1 VAPPDRE
8 LLRKLAEWETH
19 GRPVTTLYMDVDGR
33 RYPQRGALISRAEDL
48 ARRARD
54 RAPQDD
60 REAQRSV
67 GGDAER
73 IERYVREEFDR
84 SGVRGLA
91 LFSCSGAGL
100 WQDVPISR
108 TVRDRVVV
116 APRPYLLP
124 LESVVEVAET
134 VCTVLVD
141 REKARVLLSRL
152 GDIEE
157 VTSILDDVP
166 GQHDQGGWAQARLQ
180 RHIEDHV
187 QRHLKR
193 VAEALLRLYQE
204 RGFDHLVLS
213 GSDEIVPELERELH
227 DYVRRTVIDRV
238 NLPIGANPTEVLDH
252 ATALEMDLER
262 RQEEE
267 TVSRVAQE
275 ASAGTGRG
283 VSGLQD
289 TLVALEAGRVE
300 TLVVAADLS
309 APGVRC
315 PSCGHLAPSGDT
327 CAACGSRTE
336 DVPDVVEESVE
347 LALRSGARVESVGQV
362 PRLEEIGGIG
372 ALLRF

>member
-1 VAPPDRE
+1 VAPPDRD

-19 GRPVTTLYMDVDGR
+19 GLPVTTLYMDVDGR
-33 RYPQRGALISRAEDL
+33 RYPQRGAVISRAEDL

-54 RAPQDD
+54 QAPQDD

-67 GGDAER
+67 GKDAER
-73 IERYVREEFDR
+73 IERYARDEFDR

-108 TVRDRVVV
+108 TFRDRVVV

-124 LESVVEVAET
+124 LESVLELAET

-152 GDIEE
+152 GEIEE

-193 VAEALLRLYQE
+193 VAEALLRLHQR
-204 RGFDHLVLS
+204 RGFDHLVLA
-213 GSDEIVPELERELH
+213 GPEEIVPELERELH

-238 NLPIGANPTEVLDH
+238 SLPIGANPTEVLDQ
-252 ATALEMDLER
+252 ATALEVDLER

-283 VSGLQD
+283 LGGLED
-289 TLVALEAGRVE
+289 TLAALEAGRVE

-315 PSCGHLAPSGDT
+315 SSCGHLALSGDT
-327 CAACGSRTE
+327 CSLCGSQTE
-336 DVPDVVEESVE
+336 KVPDAVQEAVE